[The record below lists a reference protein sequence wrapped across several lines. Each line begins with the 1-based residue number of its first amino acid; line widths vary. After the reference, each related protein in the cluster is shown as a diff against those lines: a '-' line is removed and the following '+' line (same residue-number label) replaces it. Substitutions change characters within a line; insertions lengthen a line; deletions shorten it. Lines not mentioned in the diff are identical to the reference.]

1 MRGAIFFV
9 TVPGTIMRSHWRG
22 DARDTSEPKR
32 LMSKFEPC
40 VEIISMAQQARPNV
54 NGQSEL
60 ERPQLKILEA
70 TVTRMPSFC
79 SSTTMGMRSD
89 EGSNDGTPSA
99 TWCEA
104 PDEETGRGGAV
115 AVLIRA
121 PSTTGASS

>member
-1 MRGAIFFV
+1 MRGAIFLV

-40 VEIISMAQQARPNV
+40 VEIISMAQQARPKV
-54 NGQSEL
+54 KGQSEF

-79 SSTTMGMRSD
+79 SSTTMGILSE
-89 EGSNDGTPSA
+89 EGSNEGTVSA
-99 TWCEA
+99 TWWDA
-104 PDEETGRGGAV
+104 PDVE
-115 AVLIRA
+115 
-121 PSTTGASS
+121 